1 MRFTL
6 SHIANSKVAGIN
18 QHLFPKTRKKREIG
32 GRVITKHY
40 PKKSGPLNY
49 IEIALLDWCQK
60 RGLKL
65 YEEYVFS
72 LVRAYRLDYALAEL
86 KLGIEYEGSI
96 HKTNGDHRSKKGVQR
111 DIEKGNLATQEG
123 WRVLRFSALNYET
136 ILHELNKAYET
147 QSPHPANL

>member
-18 QHLFPKTRKKREIG
+18 QHLFQKPRKKREIG
-32 GRVITKHY
+32 GRVVTKHY
-40 PKKSGPLNY
+40 PKKSDALNY
-49 IEIALLDWCQK
+49 IEITLLDWCLK
-60 RGLKL
+60 RGYEL

-72 LVRAYRLDYALAEL
+72 TVRAYRLDYALPDL

-111 DIEKGNLATQEG
+111 DIEKGNLAIQEG
-123 WRVLRFSALNYET
+123 WRVLRFSAINYLT
-136 ILHELNKAYET
+136 ITEELK
-147 QSPHPANL
+147 LLDL